1 MKKIFTLLIL
11 TLAFVTNVTAQNQNQ
26 TTYSMKTQVKEYI
39 DFTGWL
45 IEDHT
50 SWNTDASI
58 TWNGNIVSSVS
69 GTGTNGNPLTRSY
82 TDYPVWVGTSPEGSS
97 TTIYSGTVVFDSW
110 SATITVGNGQ
120 FSNAKVGDIIRVYY
134 TDKVDEGDNHY
145 NPLFKYV
152 SDWSDFTDLQ
162 NVKEEGD
169 GYFQAVIN
177 EQSTIDE
184 LKARGLRFQGR
195 GFTLTSVVLIPAKN
209 WILWTSRDHDE
220 TYLQKNAAVND
231 YLNIGNLKAGDVV
244 TIWGDNGNQNGGCT
258 VTSNNTTRN
267 GQRFTFSTNSS
278 EGQSLTMQS
287 DGTLQLQLD
296 GQYSGIRK
304 IEITREPDQIT
315 IFDYDPGYEEYDMY
329 DEFSWEKSGNPATT
343 YHIVEPTGF
352 QLNGKDANYVEFDDS
367 KITTNK
373 RIALSGEANEW
384 TFDFGLVPPGNNGD
398 YSYLSICNL
407 REGDR
412 VVISYINDENEDPF
426 IFASGFKDGAYYYEG
441 CAAFKDDSR
450 DGVLNDGEQ
459 FVYNGYAAPTDWH
472 RNEPNVASND
482 NGQGASYIPEL
493 NYINSYVITE
503 DGHLD
508 LAFRKYY
515 QESDPKIVS
524 RIVKVKI
531 FSDHQATM
539 VDDYTA
545 TSYNSYF
552 DITGELQAKEHIM
565 PGGLEIQVGNND
577 ASQHAL
583 VVSSKKGPVSYVNA
597 VDGFKIPG
605 VSKNGDQVSINFNLG
620 VTKVNNQYDANLL
633 PTTGTFYK
641 FIPEVNGKMSFT
653 FEAKS
658 MNYYRWDL
666 KGFGAYYNTDLQD
679 NNGNYGDW
687 SALNDRPNEQT
698 VPAACPYYL
707 VTVENGRI
715 TNVRSLGNIRN
726 GGDGGVNDLNVQ
738 VGKEYYLFG
747 AWNQSNLYYNSSWTV
762 PGNPDYNSDSGNKQY
777 NNIEFRPFD
786 GRTVG
791 CGIAQLLEVYF
802 TPDKRIY
809 PLAKWVPN
817 GTQAVNDQNSVP
829 DPDFPTDANKRQI
842 ELADLYGYNDLTS
855 LTVKKMAGNI
865 KACRPYLQRVQTA
878 LGQQEHFKL
887 MIDGIEFDEGKDEG
901 GTILIK
907 IGDARQKVS
916 PVYTLTIAYSGDPT
930 FDGNSGTNTRGHIW
944 DYSTNSLNGLKYE
957 PSLVQAEGNGP
968 NGKPAVYTHNAAQ
981 PEDYGHYFQNY
992 FGADVSG
999 YTSADDVLN
1008 ALAKSSEGKLHDEI
1022 DSGSSE
1028 WMFNYNLV
1036 NDGKLYD
1043 PVFTNK
1049 YDLEADNADLIW
1061 DTEGT
1066 VIKASANASVMFN
1079 EYVGNVGSSTDND
1092 PDRYVGILKGAEFRI
1107 PWLEPNDRVIIW
1119 MGTGKGAF
1127 NDHAVFNIKNAYDA
1141 LHNEIDVEDDYIV
1154 GGSQWNED
1162 EKEYKGC
1169 YHFFAKGD
1177 GVGGPADMVFKM
1189 KTGSMCKI
1197 YKIQIYRG
1205 DRIITN
1211 EIIGETENDNKFLLW
1226 SRAADPNDNNSE
1238 AYTDENRYNWTLKYF
1253 GKNEQL
1259 ANGTGKKN
1267 QDNEIIAK
1275 TGKYSSETPVLTDNY
1290 KKVSEVNAETGEEE
1304 ETATTEVTS
1313 FTYTH
1318 QLGEIGTFRMR
1329 GKDMEKNMN
1338 YVADYA
1344 DHNVTIAYQQ
1354 TMNYPYTW
1362 DFTDVTGIEDNV
1374 TNLFTPEEKL
1384 GETIES
1390 TTKPD
1395 GMTDEEWATIWGS
1408 LDNTSYQKTA
1418 RDLSLWEVTST
1429 EGDFMLRLNSQSGQT
1444 SSNLME
1450 QDNIFET
1457 AKEIGG
1463 NQVWANGTIVPEMQG
1478 ILLYTD
1484 NNNQNNGEW
1493 TIIKG
1498 DGNNAGGLDFTG
1510 SSSLFKKIV
1519 VPNVPKDAA
1528 VYLHMTKIIDEP
1540 VIKYKFGEVTKNA
1553 DLDDITN
1560 SDNVKSY
1567 SVKDGVVVALMNPNS
1582 SKTNLTF
1589 SLNGYRIQK
1598 LAVSDAPKK
1607 LNKYGWATESREHPI
1622 DPELT
1627 PYFTGQPIITYVT
1640 REANISQKKVLL
1652 TEVDGSQYVMP
1663 QALDGDPEA
1672 CILYNSNA
1680 SGRTAGDTNVNYNVD
1695 ILNGGFHL
1703 FVPDMHD
1710 YDIYGLLPSGQNE
1723 VKKLENMEQSIMK
1736 AQVTPR
1742 DAQNKIPMYDGD
1754 YTNYILT
1761 SSTAKAGWGD
1771 TENRPDTDNDDIGNV
1786 GFYRVQPAG
1795 VTSKG
1800 NQGYI
1805 QFATSDV
1812 KPGSNNNFFSIAFD
1826 DDDLDAISNTSVE
1839 TNNAEPFY
1847 YNIWGQ
1853 KFNGQPTLP
1862 GIYIVNGKKVTVK

>member
-1 MKKIFTLLIL
+1 MKMKKNFTLLIL
-11 TLAFVTNVTAQNQNQ
+11 TLAFVTNVVAQNQNQ
-26 TTYSMKTQVKEYI
+26 TTYTIKTEVKEFI
-39 DFTGWL
+39 DFTGWSCNGDNPNAT
-45 IEDHT
+45 INWDGN
-50 SWNTDASI
+50 SIPSI
-58 TWNGNIVSSVS
+58 TGRNGDNLSRYY
-69 GTGTNGNPLTRSY
+69 NA
-82 TDYPVWVGTSPEGSS
+82 YPIYVGENADGSTS
-97 TTIYSGTVVFDSW
+97 TTIYNSETYFDDNWGTRVD
-110 SATITVGNGQ
+110 IGNNN
-120 FSNAKVGDIIRVYY
+120 FNNANTGDIIRVNYKDRRSNFNPVPKKFRTWTDFPY
-134 TDKVDEGDNHY
+134 TLGTFAEGDN
-145 NPLFKYV
+145 
-152 SDWSDFTDLQ
+152 
-162 NVKEEGD
+162 
-169 GYFQAVIN
+169 YFQYTIN
-177 EQSTIDE
+177 NNDALNE
-184 LKARGLRFQGR
+184 LKSNGLSFQGT
-195 GFTLTSVVLIPAKN
+195 GFTLTSVELISFGSSNPGAT
-209 WILWTSRDHDE
+209 WQLWKSGTHGE
-220 TYLQKNAAVND
+220 TYLQKAGQND
-231 YLNIGNLKAGDVV
+231 DYFNIDNLKEGDIV
-244 TIWGDNGNQNGGCT
+244 TIWGDSGNNGGCR
-258 VTSNNTTRN
+258 VTSGNTTKDN
-267 GQRFTFSTNSS
+267 QNITFSTDNHN
-278 EGQSLTMQS
+278 EGQQITMRS
-287 DGTLQLQLD
+287 DGTLQLLFYNR
-296 GQYSGIRK
+296 YSGIRK
-304 IEITREPDQIT
+304 IEIKREIDQTT

-329 DEFSWEKSGNPATT
+329 DEFSPATT

-352 QLNGKDANYVEFDDS
+352 QLNGQAANYVEFEHS

-373 RIALSGEANEW
+373 RIALTGEANEW
-384 TFDFGLVPPGNNGD
+384 QFDFGLVPPGNNLD
-398 YSYLSICNL
+398 YSFLSICNL

-412 VVISYINDENEDPF
+412 VVISYINDENEDPL
-426 IFASGFKDGAYYYEG
+426 IFASGYQDGAFYYNG
-441 CAAFKDDSR
+441 CSAFKDDSR
-450 DGVLNDGEQ
+450 DGVLNDGEE
-459 FVYNGYAAPTDWH
+459 YAYPGYAAPTDWH
-472 RNEPNVASND
+472 RGEGNVGGSD
-482 NGQGASYIPEL
+482 NGWGTAYTPEL

-508 LAFRKYY
+508 LAFRRFVENYGDNA
-515 QESDPKIVS
+515 DPKKIVS

-531 FSDHQATM
+531 FSDHQAM
-539 VDDYTA
+539 MIDDYDA
-545 TSYNSYF
+545 NSYKSFF

-583 VVSSKKGPVSYVNA
+583 VVSSKYGPVSYVNA

-605 VSKNGDQVSINFNLG
+605 VSKNDNKVSINFDLG
-620 VTKVNNQYDANLL
+620 LNGDVSNL

-641 FIPEVNGKMSFT
+641 FIPEVNGQMKFK
-653 FEAKS
+653 FDAKS
-658 MNYYRWDL
+658 MNYYRWDM
-666 KGFGAYYNTDLQD
+666 KGNSVYQNTDLQNSD
-679 NNGNYGDW
+679 GGYGDW
-687 SALNDRPNEQT
+687 GQLFDRPNEQT

-707 VTVENGRI
+707 VKVVNEQI
-715 TNVRSLGNIRN
+715 VDIQSLGDIDN
-726 GGDGGVNDLNVQ
+726 GGEYVTPEYIDVQGGE
-738 VGKEYYLFG
+738 EYYLFG
-747 AWNQSNLYYNSSWTV
+747 AWNQNDLYYNSSWTV
-762 PGNPDYNSDSGNKQY
+762 PGNPDYSSDYSRQY
-777 NNIEFRPFD
+777 NNIEFRPMD

-791 CGIAQLLEVYF
+791 CGIAQLLWVEF
-802 TPDKRIY
+802 KPEKRIY

-817 GTQAVNDQNSVP
+817 GTTGVYDEGPNKKHGVP
-829 DPDFPTDANKRQI
+829 DPDNISYDEDKL
-842 ELADLYGYNDLTS
+842 EYYLADLYGYNEKTS

-865 KACRPYLQRVQTA
+865 SGCTPFLKPVQEGY
-878 LGQQEHFKL
+878 GQHFQL
-887 MIDGIEFDEGKDEG
+887 MIKDITFVDENVDKG

-907 IGDARQKVS
+907 IDDATVKKN
-916 PVYTLTIAYSGDPT
+916 PVYTLTIAYSGDPK
-930 FDGNSGTNTRGHIW
+930 FDGNSGANTRGHIW
-944 DYSTNSLNGLKYE
+944 DYSTKSLNGLKYDASVVSQTGE
-957 PSLVQAEGNGP
+957 QGGR
-968 NGKPAVYTHNAAQ
+968 KFYTENAAQ
-981 PEDYGHYFQNY
+981 PEDYGHYFANY
-992 FGADVSG
+992 FAADVSS
-999 YTSADDVLN
+999 YTSADDVFN
-1008 ALAKSSEGKLHDEI
+1008 SLAQSSNGKLHDEI
-1022 DSGSSE
+1022 NSGSSE

-1079 EYVGNVGSSTDND
+1079 EYIGDVGSSTNKD
-1092 PDRYVGILKGAEFRI
+1092 PDRYVGVTKATEFRI
-1107 PWLEPNDRVIIW
+1107 PWLMPNDRVIIW

-1127 NDHAVFNIKNAYDA
+1127 NDHAVFNIRNAYDA

-1177 GVGGPADMVFKM
+1177 GNGGPADMVFRM

-1211 EIIGETENDNKFLLW
+1211 EIVGETEDDNKFLLW
-1226 SRAADPNDNNSE
+1226 SRAADPNDKDDAN
-1238 AYTDENRYNWTLKYF
+1238 YTDENRYNWTLKYF

-1290 KKVSEVNAETGEEE
+1290 TKVTEVNAETGEEE
-1304 ETATTEVTS
+1304 ETATTEVKS

-1374 TNLFTPEEKL
+1374 TNLFTPEEQL
-1384 GETIES
+1384 GETIAS

-1395 GMTDEEWATIWGS
+1395 GVTDEEWATIWGS

-1444 SSNLME
+1444 PSNLMK

-1498 DGNNAGGLDFTG
+1498 DANNLGGLDFTG
-1510 SSSLFKKIV
+1510 TSSLFKKIV

-1528 VYLHMTKIIDEP
+1528 VYLHMTEIADVP
-1540 VIKYKFGEVTKNA
+1540 VIKYKFGEVTKNE
-1553 DLDDITN
+1553 DLAGITN

-1652 TEVDGSQYVMP
+1652 TEVNGSQYVMP
-1663 QALDGDPEA
+1663 QALDGGPEA

-1723 VKKLENMEQSIMK
+1723 VKKLENMDESIMK
-1736 AQVTPR
+1736 ALLDPR
-1742 DAQNKIPMYDGD
+1742 DSKNKLTMTDGD
-1754 YTNYILT
+1754 NTNYILT
-1761 SSTAKAGWGD
+1761 SSTAKAGWND
-1771 TENRPDTDNDDIGNV
+1771 TENRPDTNNDDIGNV

-1795 VTSKG
+1795 VTSNG
-1800 NQGYI
+1800 HQGYI
-1805 QFATSDV
+1805 QFATSAV
-1812 KPGSNNNFFSIAFD
+1812 RPGSNNNFFSIAFD

>member
-1 MKKIFTLLIL
+1 MLGN
-11 TLAFVTNVTAQNQNQ
+11 NVLAQNQNQ
-26 TTYSMKTQVKEYI
+26 TTYSMKTQVKETI
-39 DFTGWL
+39 DFTGWR

-50 SWNTDASI
+50 NWNTDASI

-82 TDYPVWVGTSPEGSS
+82 TDYPVWVGTSQEESS
-97 TTIYSGTVVFDSW
+97 ITLYSGRVVFDTWAS
-110 SATITVGNGQ
+110 SLNFTIGSNQ
-120 FSNAKVGDIIRVYY
+120 FANAKVGDIIRVYY
-134 TDKVDEGDNHY
+134 TDKVVEEGENKY
-145 NPLFKYV
+145 NPFFKYV
-152 SDWSDFTDLQ
+152 NTWQDFNALQ
-162 NVKEEGD
+162 DVKEEGD

-177 EQSTIDE
+177 DQSTIDE

-267 GQRFTFSTNSS
+267 NQRFTFNSTNSS

-287 DGTLQLQLD
+287 DGTLQLLLD

-329 DEFSWEKSGNPATT
+329 DEFSWAKDQNNPATT
-343 YHIVEPTGF
+343 YHIVDPAGF
-352 QLNGKDANYVEFDDS
+352 QLNGKAANYVEFDNS

-373 RIALSGEANEW
+373 RIALTGAANEW
-384 TFDFGLVPPGNNGD
+384 QFDFGLVPPGNNGN

-407 REGDR
+407 KEGDR
-412 VVISYINDENEDPF
+412 VVISYINDDSEDPL
-426 IFASGFKDGAYYYEG
+426 IFASGYQDGAFYYNG

-450 DGVLNDGEQ
+450 DGVLDDGEQ

-472 RNEPNVASND
+472 RNEPNVARTD
-482 NGQGASYIPEL
+482 QGQNASYFPEL

-508 LAFRKYY
+508 LAFKRFVQNGGSGQNADKR
-515 QESDPKIVS
+515 VS
-524 RIVKVKI
+524 RIVKIKI

-545 TSYNSYF
+545 TYYKSFF

-577 ASQHAL
+577 ASQHAI
-583 VVSSKKGPVSYVNA
+583 VVSSKEGPVSYVNA

-605 VSKNGDQVSINFNLG
+605 VSKNGNQVSINFDLG
-620 VTKVNNQYDANLL
+620 INGDVSKL
-633 PTTGTFYK
+633 PQSGTFYK

-666 KGFGAYYNTDLQD
+666 KGFGAYYNTDLRD
-679 NNGNYGDW
+679 NNGNYGNW

-715 TNVRSLGNIRN
+715 TNVRSLGDIRN

-829 DPDFPTDANKRQI
+829 DPDFPTDASKRQI
-842 ELADLYGYNDLTS
+842 ELADLYGYNNKTS

-865 KACRPYLQRVQTA
+865 TGCRPYLQQVQ
-878 LGQQEHFKL
+878 GNHYKL
-887 MIDGIEFDEGKDEG
+887 MIDGITFADNKDKG

-944 DYSTNSLNGLKYE
+944 DYSTKSLNGLKYE
-957 PSLVQAEGNGP
+957 PELEQEEGHGP
-968 NGKPAVYTHNAAQ
+968 NGSPAVYTPNAAQ
-981 PEDYGHYFQNY
+981 PEDYGHYFADY
-992 FGADVSG
+992 FGADVSS
-999 YTSADDVLN
+999 YTSAEDVFN
-1008 ALAKSSEGKLHDEI
+1008 NLAKSSDGKLHDEI
-1022 DSGSSE
+1022 TSGTSE

-1061 DTEGT
+1061 ETEGT

-1079 EYVGNVGSSTDND
+1079 EYIGDVGSSTDKD
-1092 PDRYVGILKGAEFRI
+1092 PDRYVGVTKATEFRI
-1107 PWLEPNDRVIIW
+1107 PWLMPNDRVIIW

-1127 NDHAVFNIKNAYDA
+1127 NDHAVFNIRNAYDA
-1141 LHNEIDVEDDYIV
+1141 LHNEIDPLDDYIV

-1205 DRIITN
+1205 NRIITN
-1211 EIIGETENDNKFLLW
+1211 EIVGETEDDNKFLLW

-1290 KKVSEVNAETGEEE
+1290 TKVTEVNAETGEEE
-1304 ETATTEVTS
+1304 ETATTEVKS

-1344 DHNVTIAYQQ
+1344 DHNVTIAYQE
-1354 TMNYPYTW
+1354 TMTYPYTW
-1362 DFTDVTGIEDNV
+1362 DFTDVIGNAGAANV
-1374 TNLFTPEEKL
+1374 DNLFKPEEDL
-1384 GETIES
+1384 GETIAS

-1395 GMTDEEWATIWGS
+1395 GLTDAQWETLWNG
-1408 LDNTSYQKTA
+1408 LDAKSYQKTS
-1418 RDLSLWEVTST
+1418 RDLSLWEVTSI
-1429 EGDFMLRLNSQSGQT
+1429 EGGEYMLRLNSQSQVKD
-1444 SSNLME
+1444 LME

-1463 NQVWANGTIVPEMQG
+1463 NQVWANGQIVPEMEG

-1484 NNNQNNGEW
+1484 NNNQNNGEF
-1493 TIIKG
+1493 TITT
-1498 DGNNAGGLDFTG
+1498 NGLDFTG
-1510 SSSLFKKIV
+1510 AGSLFKKIV
-1519 VPNVPKDAA
+1519 VPNVPATENKKAA
-1528 VYLHMTKIIDEP
+1528 VYLRMTRLTDDPADAK
-1540 VIKYKFGEVTKNA
+1540 IKYKWGEVTKNE
-1553 DLDDITN
+1553 DLAEIPT
-1560 SDNVKSY
+1560 SDSKTAIIYQVPGTEKEY
-1567 SVKDGVVVALMNPNS
+1567 IVALANPNN
-1582 SKTNLTF
+1582 SKTSLTF
-1589 SLNGYRIQK
+1589 ALNGYRLHK
-1598 LAVSDAPKK
+1598 MAVSVDPKK
-1607 LNKYGWATESREHPI
+1607 LNKYGWATESRERYI

-1627 PYFTGQPIITYVT
+1627 AYLTGEPITTFIAT
-1640 REANISQKKVLL
+1640 EASVSDKNVLL
-1652 TEVDGSQYVMP
+1652 KAVYPYTDKGYVMDLATEDKQP
-1663 QALDGDPEA
+1663 QA
-1672 CILYNSNA
+1672 CILYN
-1680 SGRTAGDTNVNYNVD
+1680 TKNVNPE

-1710 YDIYGLLPSGQNE
+1710 YDIYDRLAEGQTELKMLQDMSGS
-1723 VKKLENMEQSIMK
+1723 KMLSKLN
-1736 AQVTPR
+1736 AGPLT
-1742 DAQNKIPMYDGD
+1742 MYDGD
-1754 YTNYILT
+1754 YTNYVLT
-1761 SSTAKAGWGD
+1761 FMTNKAGWSETD
-1771 TENRPDTDNDDIGNV
+1771 VNWSDTDTDRGAM
-1786 GFYRVQPAG
+1786 GFYRVQPKG
-1795 VTSKG
+1795 VTSSG
-1800 NQGYI
+1800 HQGYM
-1805 QFATSDV
+1805 QFLTSDAN
-1812 KPGSNNNFFSIAFD
+1812 PNYNASNGFTFIFEGDDITSIGSTIVG
-1826 DDDLDAISNTSVE
+1826 TG
-1839 TNNAEPFY
+1839 NANPDY
-1847 YNIWGQ
+1847 YNLWGQ
-1853 KFNGQPTLP
+1853 KLNGQPTQP